1 MSALPPNAINADEF
15 NMDDILPTTHLF
27 FDDVINNIVDVQ
39 TAVNK
44 LPLQL
49 QLQLQSVHCPGD
61 SLLLYYDDADTKD
74 NVVSINNVNDYVK
87 LKHMDPDPEFKNFK
101 PSGGEVGPGITN
113 NMIQQIISYEEANP
127 SSGRIY
133 FFDFDRVLN
142 QLGGLDFSFLNSDPN
157 VDTDMNP
164 YARFLFSDHIQPN
177 NNTTMDRFNLLKRMF
192 MVIPPD
198 RVYVVTANSF
208 ADASNPYSRHFLN
221 IVKTLN
227 PDFIPTHL
235 IFSRQK
241 SVPIVSI
248 LQSAVLPLPLPLP
261 LAVPRSAKPLP
272 KPLPVSKSAKPLTKS
287 VITRSAMP
295 FINPVTRMT
304 RSVRSA
310 RPVRPIRPVI
320 RPRLMITTKR
330 KGGARRRSKFLH
342 TRRRRIVT

>member
-15 NMDDILPTTHLF
+15 NMDDISPTTHLF

-44 LPLQL
+44 L

-74 NVVSINNVNDYVK
+74 NVVSINNVNDYVN
-87 LKHMDPDPEFKNFK
+87 LKHMDPEFKNFK
-101 PSGGEVGPGITN
+101 PIGGEVGPGITY

-133 FFDFDRVLN
+133 FFDFDRLLN
-142 QLGGLDFSFLNSDPN
+142 QLGGLDFSFLNPDLN

-177 NNTTMDRFNLLKRMF
+177 NTTMDRFNLLKRMF
-192 MVIPPD
+192 MAIPPD

-235 IFSRQK
+235 IFSKQK
-241 SVPIVSI
+241 SEQIVSI
-248 LQSAVLPLPLPLP
+248 LQSAALP

-272 KPLPVSKSAKPLTKS
+272 NPLPVSKSAKPLTKS

-304 RSVRSA
+304 RMTRSA

>member
-15 NMDDILPTTHLF
+15 NMRNIRPTTHLF
-27 FDDVINNIVDVQ
+27 FDDVMNNIVDVQ
-39 TAVNK
+39 TAANE
-44 LPLQL
+44 L
-49 QLQLQSVHCPGD
+49 QLQLQSVHFPGD

-87 LKHMDPDPEFKNFK
+87 LKHMDPEFKNFK
-101 PSGGEVGPGITN
+101 PIGGEVGPGITY
-113 NMIQQIISYEEANP
+113 NMIQQIISYENEQASP

-164 YARFLFSDHIQPN
+164 YARFLFSDHIEPN

-192 MVIPPD
+192 LAIPPE
-198 RVYVVTANSF
+198 RVYVVTANRF
-208 ADASNPYSRHFLN
+208 ADASNPSNPYSRHFLN

-241 SVPIVSI
+241 SEPIVSI
-248 LQSAVLPLPLPLP
+248 LQSAALPLPLPLP
-261 LAVPRSAKPLP
+261 LAVPRSAKPVP
-272 KPLPVSKSAKPLTKS
+272 KPLPVSKSANPLTKS

-310 RPVRPIRPVI
+310 RPVRPVI
-320 RPRLMITTKR
+320 RPRLIITTKR